1 MANNE
6 DQQISGMET
15 GAQSKPMFS
24 SVEDATEAYK
34 NMQRQLTKS
43 QTYSKEAMLT
53 RFEVDDLMSRMDDLT
68 ETVRESARHSTSYD
82 EDEENSP
89 FKALDTRSVNRKQ
102 AKDARKAISALLM
115 ANDLEWSDPRLEQAR
130 ELYDSGQPGGVAQ
143 ALATV
148 HAFVSGGTGGDN
160 LQSQIDA
167 AVTEALRKR
176 GSIDGGD
183 TSSSGSVIPEDPDQ
197 LRAKLMD
204 KKWVHEHREELLLA
218 AKARAVRN

>member
-6 DQQISGMET
+6 DQQVSGMES
-15 GAQSKPMFS
+15 GAQSKPMFTS
-24 SVEDATEAYK
+24 IEDATEAYK

-68 ETVRESARHSTSYD
+68 ETVRETRGSSYD
-82 EDEENSP
+82 DDDDDSP

-102 AKDARKAISALLM
+102 AKATRRAISELLM
-115 ANDLEWSDPRLEQAR
+115 DNDLEWSDPRLEHAR
-130 ELYDSGQPGGVAQ
+130 DLYDSDQPGGIVQ
-143 ALATV
+143 ALAAV
-148 HAFVSGGTGGDN
+148 KNFIGGETGDD

-183 TSSSGSVIPEDPDQ
+183 TSSNGSVIPNDPDQ

-204 KKWVHEHREELLLA
+204 KKWVHEHREELLMA
-218 AKARAVRN
+218 AKARARN

>member
-6 DQQISGMET
+6 DRQDSGMEPD
-15 GAQSKPMFS
+15 AQPKQMFS

-68 ETVRESARHSTSYD
+68 ETVRETSRGSSSY
-82 EDEENSP
+82 EDDDDDSP

-102 AKDARKAISALLM
+102 AKATRRAISELLM
-115 ANDLEWSDPRLEQAR
+115 DNDLEWSDPRLEHAR
-130 ELYDSGQPGGVAQ
+130 DLYDSDQPGGIVQ
-143 ALATV
+143 ALAAV
-148 HAFVSGGTGGDN
+148 KNFVGGETGDG

-197 LRAKLMD
+197 LRAKLAD
-204 KKWVHEHREELLLA
+204 KKWVHEHREELLMA
-218 AKARAVRN
+218 AKARVGRN